1 MDPDTDRDS
10 TSNASINGSEE
21 YSNNW
26 RKLQV
31 ERRQQ
36 QQPSSQQHYIGVYG
50 NRTANV
56 PTQLNTP
63 AMTKRI
69 KQKVLPIAKPSTKRV
84 KRRVLP
90 HANPTTKRAKRTVA
104 ARPPENQK
112 LETEEPAVV
121 PTVSGGA
128 QESSSSPN
136 SQWRRRRIQ
145 RRNSPRCNSFKRVS
159 QMILQSGVSPP
170 QRVGGHY

>member
-63 AMTKRI
+63 AMTNQIKR
-69 KQKVLPIAKPSTKRV
+69 KMLPIAKPSTKRV
-84 KRRVLP
+84 KHSVLP

-104 ARPPENQK
+104 TWPPENQK
-112 LETEEPAVV
+112 SRNRGT
-121 PTVSGGA
+121 
-128 QESSSSPN
+128 SSSPN
-136 SQWRRRRIQ
+136 SQWRRPQIRSHKGYASVQSKASKAPGTRTPTVHNTQ
-145 RRNSPRCNSFKRVS
+145 RE
-159 QMILQSGVSPP
+159 LQ
-170 QRVGGHY
+170 